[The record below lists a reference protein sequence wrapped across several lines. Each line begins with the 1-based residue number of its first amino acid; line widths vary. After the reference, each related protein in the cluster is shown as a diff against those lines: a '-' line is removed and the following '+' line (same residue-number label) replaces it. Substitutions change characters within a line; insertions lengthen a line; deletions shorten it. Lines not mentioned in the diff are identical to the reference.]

1 MPTIVNS
8 TSIDDKINSWLK
20 FKDLFRGQTPYDN
33 ITAVVGHY
41 DELPSG
47 NVEFWKEWHYTHNVV
62 TNDGDEF
69 YARRAQGTAN
79 TATNANFVSAKL
91 ELATT
96 SNSVAETNTYG
107 YNTGTTNG
115 GFSGWNGSAH
125 ADVIASSGKNVSSGY
140 SKISDDDGDNS
151 ANSNVRTLAY
161 KFDYATGDFNHT
173 SITNGAVYDSN
184 VSSPTAS
191 TKILT
196 HFQFSAAFA
205 KTANDTL
212 KVFVNHTFNA
222 A

>member
-1 MPTIVNS
+1 MPAVGRIVDTTNV
-8 TSIDDKINSWLK
+8 DDKINGWLK
-20 FKDLFRGQTPYDN
+20 FKDWFNRKGQTPYDN
-33 ITAVVGHY
+33 ITAVLGHY

-47 NVEFWKEWHYTHNVV
+47 NIEFWKEWHFTHNIV

-69 YARRAQGTAN
+69 YARRAQGAADV
-79 TATNANFVSAKL
+79 ATNANFVSAKL
-91 ELATT
+91 AIATT
-96 SNSVAETNTYG
+96 ANAVAEGNDYG
-107 YNTGTTNG
+107 DFG
-115 GFSGWNGSAH
+115 GSSLS
-125 ADVIASSGKNVSSGY
+125 DVIASSGKNVSSGY
-140 SKISDDDGDNS
+140 AKISDNDGDNS

-184 VSSPTAS
+184 VSSPDAN

>member
-1 MPTIVNS
+1 MPAVGGIVDTTNV
-8 TSIDDKINSWLK
+8 DDKINGWLK
-20 FKDLFRGQTPYDN
+20 FKDWFNRKGQTPYDN
-33 ITAVVGHY
+33 ITAVLGHY

-47 NVEFWKEWHYTHNVV
+47 NIEFWKEWHFTHNIV

-69 YARRAQGTAN
+69 YARRAQGTADV
-79 TATNANFVSAKL
+79 ATNANFVSAKL
-91 ELATT
+91 ALATT
-96 SNSVAETNTYG
+96 ANAVAEGNDYG
-107 YNTGTTNG
+107 DFG
-115 GFSGWNGSAH
+115 GSSLS
-125 ADVIASSGKNVSSGY
+125 DVIASSGKNVSSGY
-140 SKISDDDGDNS
+140 AKISDNDGDNS

-184 VSSPTAS
+184 VSSPDAN

>member
-1 MPTIVNS
+1 MRIGNLVDSTDVNEKL
-8 TSIDDKINSWLK
+8 DKFWK
-20 FKDLFRGQTPYDN
+20 FNDHFKTPRDN
-33 ITAVVGHY
+33 ITAVIGHY

-47 NVEFWKEWHYTHNVV
+47 NIEFWKEWRYTHNVV

-69 YARRAQGTAN
+69 YARRAQGTADV
-79 TATNANFVSAKL
+79 ATNANFVAARL

-96 SNSVAETNTYG
+96 GNAVAEADAYTN
-107 YNTGTTNG
+107 
-115 GFSGWNGSAH
+115 FSAWNGSAH
-125 ADVIASSGKNVSSGY
+125 ADVIASTKKDTSSGY
-140 SKISDDDGDNS
+140 AKISDNDSDNS

-161 KFDYATGDFNHT
+161 KFEYATGDFNHT
-173 SITNGAVYDSN
+173 SISNGAVYDAA
-184 VSSPTAS
+184 VTSPVAA

-196 HFQFSAAFA
+196 HFQFAAAFA